1 MLDVNFRAEGEILSI
16 LGGEGSGRTQLLS
29 CLAGLRA
36 PDEGS
41 IVLNGRPL
49 YDSLQKICLSPS
61 RRKAGILLENY
72 ALFPEMTVEENI
84 RLVLRETE
92 SHSEREGGRK
102 EGRKERRLLVT
113 TKTAELLKEYGLD
126 GLGGC
131 YPDELSRAQQL
142 MAAMARMMAAEPE
155 LVLLDNPFA
164 GLDPYLRAEFLQKIR
179 EKLAPEKG
187 VTCVFA
193 TADRDE
199 AYAMGGSIAS
209 LENGV
214 CAGEK
219 KRDLFF
225 REPSTVG
232 AALLSGC
239 RNIAEAQRL
248 DDFHAL
254 VPAWGA
260 VFVFAG
266 KKFESDID
274 MSLSNSSIGVD
285 APAATFGKTAC
296 ADFASV
302 RYKFGSD
309 IDMSLPNSSI
319 GAGAFGKTACAD
331 FASARDK
338 KIPRAGEVIPPREAN
353 GWEKL
358 PEDLAFVGIR
368 EEDFCRRIPDGK
380 KAADFR
386 RFRVFVQ
393 RVEEDPQNWKIWFAT
408 GREARRL
415 ELSGKSPE
423 PDGTFAE
430 RTVGT
435 DAEQGTAPGTPGEKD
450 KKEEK
455 SSDKRDAGNGEETA
469 KPAKKL
475 LLWKVSK
482 RELSREEIRGIR
494 RLYVENRQIMLL
506 TASKRG

>member
-1 MLDVNFRAEGEILSI
+1 MSLEVHIRKKEQDRTLDVNFRAEGGILSI
-16 LGGEGSGRTQLLS
+16 LGGEGSGRTELLS

-49 YDSLQKICLSPS
+49 YDSLQKICLAPS
-61 RRKAGILLENY
+61 QRRTGILLENY

-84 RLVLRETE
+84 RLVLREAE

-209 LENGV
+209 LENGA
-214 CAGEK
+214 CTGEK

-239 RNIAEAQRL
+239 RNIAKAQRL

-266 KKFESDID
+266 KK
-274 MSLSNSSIGVD
+274 
-285 APAATFGKTAC
+285 
-296 ADFASV
+296 
-302 RYKFGSD
+302 
-309 IDMSLPNSSI
+309 
-319 GAGAFGKTACAD
+319 
-331 FASARDK
+331 
-338 KIPRAGEVIPPREAN
+338 KIPRAGEVLPPREAN

-380 KAADFR
+380 RAEDFR

-393 RVEEDPQNWKIWFAT
+393 RVEEDSQNWKIWFVT

-423 PDGTFAE
+423 SDGTFSE
-430 RTVGT
+430 GT
-435 DAEQGTAPGTPGEKD
+435 AGADRAFSEGTAGADAEKGAPSGTSGEKD
-450 KKEEK
+450 KKERE
-455 SSDKRDAGNGEETA
+455 SSDKRNAGNGEGTTG
-469 KPAKKL
+469 PAKKL
-475 LLWKVSK
+475 LLWKVPK
-482 RELSREEIRGIR
+482 REISREEIRRIR
-494 RLYVENRQIMLL
+494 RLYIENRQIMRL